1 MSGETKILRKWTGVD
16 RTADEQV
23 YVDYIKA
30 TGLEDYKSTPGNLGF
45 QMVLR
50 ARGDG
55 TSEVTTLSWWTSLE
69 AIKAFAGDDPEV
81 ARHYPRT
88 TSSWSSVRK
97 TSTTIASWRVVGLGG
112 RRPMAFEMERRC
124 GAAFHAGCEG
134 CVRVAGPSARARG
147 LAARSV
153 GSR

>member
-1 MSGETKILRKWTGVD
+1 MAMSDEPKILRKWTGVI

-30 TGLEDYKSTPGNLGF
+30 TGLEDYESTPGNLGF

-55 TSEVTTLSWWTSLE
+55 TSEVTTLSWWTSLD

-81 ARHYPRT
+81 ARYYPEDDRFLVERPKNVDHYR
-88 TSSWSSVRK
+88 
-97 TSTTIASWRVVGLGG
+97 I
-112 RRPMAFEMERRC
+112 
-124 GAAFHAGCEG
+124 
-134 CVRVAGPSARARG
+134 VAGSGPDRT
-147 LAARSV
+147 
-153 GSR
+153 